1 MAFTD
6 LKLLKHYKTYKNNIV
21 KEFYTPV
28 LQEAILYQRSVGFF
42 SSTALI
48 ELTKG
53 ISGIVKNG
61 GKIQFIVSPYLS
73 QEDVEAITKGY
84 EKKKIIEQALLREYR
99 EPENYFQ
106 EERLNLLAHLIED
119 GHMEIK
125 VAFTPPDKFT
135 GMYHEKVGILEDK
148 FGNKIVFTGSL
159 NETINA
165 FYNNYESIVVFTSWE
180 ESKQYAEEMQEDF
193 ALLWNNNDKDL
204 EIIEFPEA
212 VKEKIKINKKP
223 HVNYEVDEERL
234 PYITNSFEVSELPE
248 VLREKI
254 EVNKEQNINND
265 KEEYQMG
272 KTEIKKGIPYIPEGF
287 ELREYQIEAIDNWK
301 QNRYRG
307 IFDMATGTGKTYTGL
322 GAVTKL
328 YEDKRRLAIII
339 VCPYQH
345 LVEQWVEDIELF
357 NMLPTIGYSSSKQK
371 NWKKRFEDDVLDF
384 SIGVIDTFCFV
395 TTNATYSSKFVV
407 EQMKNLGKDTLLLID
422 EAHNFG
428 SPNLRKRLYLNI
440 EYRLA
445 LSATL
450 ERHGD
455 EEGTS
460 YLKNYFGDKCIEY
473 DLQKAIKDG
482 KLTPYYYYPIIVY
495 LDEEETEQ
503 YRDISYKISKECHK
517 DKYGIIKMTEKGKML
532 LLQRARIVAGAKS
545 KLAELKN
552 KMKKYKNDTHILI
565 YCGATRVQ
573 TFEHDES
580 ENDEY
585 GERQIVAVSKILG
598 NELGMKVTHFTSNES
613 ARERELIKKKFEMS
627 DPYQAIVAI
636 KCLDEGV
643 NIPSIKMAFIL
654 ASTTNPKE
662 YIQRRGRVLRL
673 AKSKSHAVI
682 YDFITL
688 VRPLDEVNPYG
699 ADYNCERALA
709 KRELAR
715 IKEFGEISL
724 NSRESYELIN
734 DIECAYKLINENLE
748 EINDESEFR

>member
-6 LKLLKHYKTYKNNIV
+6 LCLLKHYKTYKNNIV

-28 LQEAILYQRSVGFF
+28 LQEAVLYQRSVGFF

-53 ISGIVKNG
+53 IAGIVKNG

-73 QEDVEAITKGY
+73 PEDVNAIQKGY
-84 EKKKIIEQALLREYR
+84 EKKKVIEQALLREFK

-119 GHMEIK
+119 GHLEIK
-125 VAFTPPDKFT
+125 VAFTPPNRST
-135 GMYHEKVGILEDK
+135 GMYHEKVGILTDK
-148 FGNKIVFTGSL
+148 FGDKIVFTGSL

-165 FYNNYESIVVFTSWE
+165 LYNNYESIVVFTSWE
-180 ESKQYAEEMQEDF
+180 ESKLYAEEMQADF
-193 ALLWNNNDKDL
+193 DSLWNNEDKDL
-204 EIIEFPEA
+204 EVIEFPD
-212 VKEKIKINKKP
+212 VLIEKIKVNQKP
-223 HVNYEVDEERL
+223 KVNYDIDEE
-234 PYITNSFEVSELPE
+234 EQ
-248 VLREKI
+248 I
-254 EVNKEQNINND
+254 E
-265 KEEYQMG
+265 EEA
-272 KTEIKKGIPYIPEGF
+272 IKKGIPRIPKGF
-287 ELREYQIEAIDNWK
+287 ELREYQKEAIEKWK
-301 QNRYRG
+301 QRDYCG

-328 YEDKRRLAIII
+328 FDEKKRLAIII

-357 NMLPTIGYSSSKQK
+357 NMLPTIGYSASRQK
-371 NWKKRFEDDVLDF
+371 DWKKRLEDDVLDF
-384 SIGVIDTFCFV
+384 SIGVIDCFCFV
-395 TTNATYSSKFVV
+395 TTNATYSSKFVK
-407 EQMKNLGKDTLLLID
+407 EQMSYLGKDTLLLID

-428 SPNLRKRLYLNI
+428 SPNLRNKLYPTI

-450 ERHGD
+450 DRHGD
-455 EEGTS
+455 EEGTDC
-460 YLKNYFGDKCIEY
+460 LKHYFGEKCIEY
-473 DLQKAIKDG
+473 DLQRAIKEG
-482 KLTPYYYYPIIVY
+482 KLTPYYYYPVVVY
-495 LDEEETEQ
+495 LDEEEIER
-503 YRDISYKISKECHK
+503 YRDISYKASKECHK
-517 DKYGIIKMTEKGKML
+517 DKQGNVKITEKGKML

-545 KLAELKN
+545 KLDELRN
-552 KMKKYKNDTHILI
+552 QMQQYKDDTHILV
-565 YCGATRVQ
+565 YCGATKVQ
-573 TFEHDES
+573 TFEYDES
-580 ENDEY
+580 EYDEE

-613 ARERELIKKKFEMS
+613 AEEREIIKNKFAMA

-643 NIPSIKMAFIL
+643 NIPSIKTAFIL

-673 AKSKSHAVI
+673 AKNKPYAVI
-682 YDFITL
+682 YDFVTL
-688 VRPLDEVNPYG
+688 IKPLDEVNPYS

-724 NSRESYELIN
+724 NSRDSDELIN
-734 DIECAYKLINENLE
+734 DIECAYELSDEDLE
-748 EINDESEFR
+748 VIDDGSEFR

>member
-6 LKLLKHYKTYKNNIV
+6 LCLLKHYKTYKNNIV

-28 LQEAILYQRSVGFF
+28 LQEAVLYQRSVGFF

-53 ISGIVKNG
+53 IAGIVKNG

-73 QEDVEAITKGY
+73 QEDVDAIQKGY
-84 EKKKIIEQALLREYR
+84 EKKKVIEQALLREFK

-119 GHMEIK
+119 GHLEIK
-125 VAFTPPDKFT
+125 VAFTPPNKST
-135 GMYHEKVGILEDK
+135 GMYHEKVGIVTDK
-148 FGNKIVFTGSL
+148 FGDKIVFTGSL

-180 ESKQYAEEMQEDF
+180 ESKLYAEEMQADF
-193 ALLWNNNDKDL
+193 DLLWNNEDKDL
-204 EIIEFPEA
+204 EVIEFPD
-212 VKEKIKINKKP
+212 VLIEKIKVNLKP
-223 HVNYEVDEERL
+223 KANYDIDEE
-234 PYITNSFEVSELPE
+234 EQ
-248 VLREKI
+248 I
-254 EVNKEQNINND
+254 EED
-265 KEEYQMG
+265 A
-272 KTEIKKGIPYIPEGF
+272 IKKGVPRIPKGF
-287 ELREYQIEAIDNWK
+287 ELREYQKEAIEKWK
-301 QNRYRG
+301 QRDYCG

-328 YEDKRRLAIII
+328 FEEKKRLAIII

-357 NMLPTIGYSSSKQK
+357 NMLPTIGYSASKQK
-371 NWKKRFEDDVLDF
+371 DWKRRLEDDVLDF
-384 SIGVIDTFCFV
+384 SIGVIDCFCFV
-395 TTNATYSSKFVV
+395 TTNATYSSKFVA
-407 EQMKNLGKDTLLLID
+407 EQMSHLGKDTLLLID

-428 SPNLRKRLYLNI
+428 SPNLRNKLYPTI

-450 ERHGD
+450 DRHGD
-455 EEGTS
+455 EEGTDC
-460 YLKNYFGDKCIEY
+460 LKHYFGEKCIEY
-473 DLQKAIKDG
+473 DLQRAIKEG
-482 KLTPYYYYPIIVY
+482 KLTPYYYYPVVVY
-495 LDEEETEQ
+495 LNEEEIEK
-503 YRDISYKISKECHK
+503 YRDISYKASKECYK
-517 DKYGIIKMTEKGKML
+517 DKHGNVKITEKGKML

-545 KLAELKN
+545 KLDELRN
-552 KMKKYKNDTHILI
+552 QMQQYKEDTHILV

-573 TFEHDES
+573 TFEYDES
-580 ENDEY
+580 EYDEE

-613 ARERELIKKKFEMS
+613 AEEREIIKNKFAMA

-643 NIPSIKMAFIL
+643 NIPSIKTAFIL

-673 AKSKSHAVI
+673 AKNKPYAVI
-682 YDFITL
+682 YDFVTL
-688 VRPLDEVNPYG
+688 VKPLDEVNPYS

-724 NSRESYELIN
+724 NSRDSDELIN
-734 DIECAYKLINENLE
+734 DIECAYELSDEDLE
-748 EINDESEFR
+748 VIDDGSEFR

>member
-6 LKLLKHYKTYKNNIV
+6 LCLLKHYKTYKNNIV

-28 LQEAILYQRSVGFF
+28 LQEAVLYQRSVGFF

-53 ISGIVKNG
+53 IAGIVKNG

-73 QEDVEAITKGY
+73 QEDVNAIQKGY
-84 EKKKIIEQALLREYR
+84 EKKKVIEQALLREFM

-119 GHMEIK
+119 GHLEIK
-125 VAFTPPDKFT
+125 VAFTPPNRST
-135 GMYHEKVGILEDK
+135 GMYHEKVGILTDK
-148 FGNKIVFTGSL
+148 FGDKIVFTGSL

-180 ESKQYAEEMQEDF
+180 ESKLYVEEMQADF
-193 ALLWNNNDKDL
+193 DSLWNNEDKAL
-204 EIIEFPEA
+204 EVIEFPD
-212 VKEKIKINKKP
+212 VLIEKIKVNQKP
-223 HVNYEVDEERL
+223 KVNYDIDEE
-234 PYITNSFEVSELPE
+234 EQ
-248 VLREKI
+248 I
-254 EVNKEQNINND
+254 E
-265 KEEYQMG
+265 EEA
-272 KTEIKKGIPYIPEGF
+272 IKKGIPRIPKGF
-287 ELREYQIEAIDNWK
+287 ELREYQKEAIEKWK
-301 QNRYRG
+301 QRDYCG

-328 YEDKRRLAIII
+328 FEEKKRLAIII

-357 NMLPTIGYSSSKQK
+357 NMLPTIGYSASKQK
-371 NWKKRFEDDVLDF
+371 DWKKRLEDDVLDF
-384 SIGVIDTFCFV
+384 SIGVIDCFCFV
-395 TTNATYSSKFVV
+395 TTNATYSSKFVI
-407 EQMKNLGKDTLLLID
+407 EQMSYLGKDTLLLID

-428 SPNLRKRLYLNI
+428 SPNLRNKLYPTI

-450 ERHGD
+450 DRHGD
-455 EEGTS
+455 EEGTDC
-460 YLKNYFGDKCIEY
+460 LKHYFGEKCIEY
-473 DLQKAIKDG
+473 DLQRAIKEG
-482 KLTPYYYYPIIVY
+482 KLTPYYYYPVVVY
-495 LDEEETEQ
+495 LDEEEIER
-503 YRDISYKISKECHK
+503 YRDISYKASKECHK
-517 DKYGIIKMTEKGKML
+517 DKQGNVKITEKGKML

-545 KLAELKN
+545 KLDELRN
-552 KMKKYKNDTHILI
+552 QMQQYKDDTHILV
-565 YCGATRVQ
+565 YCGATKVQ
-573 TFEHDES
+573 TFEYDES
-580 ENDEY
+580 EYDEE

-613 ARERELIKKKFEMS
+613 AEEREIIKNKFAMA

-643 NIPSIKMAFIL
+643 NIPSIKTAFIL

-673 AKSKSHAVI
+673 AKNKPYAVI
-682 YDFITL
+682 YDFVTL
-688 VRPLDEVNPYG
+688 VKHLDEVNPYST
-699 ADYNCERALA
+699 DYNCERALA

-724 NSRESYELIN
+724 NSRDSDELIN
-734 DIECAYKLINENLE
+734 DIECAYELSDEDLE
-748 EINDESEFR
+748 VIDDGSEFR